1 MADETQEKQ
10 LQYVLFSF
18 GASRAARQQLFSGGP
33 IVVYPLWFPPEGVSS
48 EQLKQKK

>member
-18 GASRAARQQLFSGGP
+18 DVSRAAHQPLFLGGP
-33 IVVYPLWFPPEGVSS
+33 MAVSPLWFPPEGVSS
-48 EQLKQKK
+48 EQLK